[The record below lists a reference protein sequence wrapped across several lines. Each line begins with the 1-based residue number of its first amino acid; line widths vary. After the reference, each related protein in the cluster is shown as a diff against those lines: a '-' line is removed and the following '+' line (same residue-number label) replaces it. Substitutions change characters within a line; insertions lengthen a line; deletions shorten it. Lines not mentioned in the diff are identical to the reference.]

1 MVLHNDEMQSCFQ
14 SVAVKCEEA
23 ASVVEAECLSLDGLF
38 SRLSEVC
45 GAADHLRRL
54 IKQHTS
60 ATAVLC
66 ESSDAVVGNSDE
78 GNLPPLLLAKDSLRE
93 ATEERD
99 AQLAAQ
105 QGALKTELGVAH
117 LDGELAE
124 APMALAPVR
133 CWEPARLQ
141 LHGGADCAAPHWDL
155 QPGAAEG
162 SSCAASSGGE
172 ESGSL
177 GFGFS
182 PPGGAADGAG
192 EETGGAAGP
201 ASLAGRN
208 TDRQRGRR
216 GRRGRSRG
224 RSRARHANAW
234 ARESPCATT
243 DPQAAQ
249 GDEGFPDGEQ
259 QHRGAGGRGQ
269 ASGCSERGK
278 SPSARD
284 LVNSQREQGAEEAS
298 PKRPRV
304 RAASDSAYGPQKGR
318 TQAGSSPRESGQK
331 TPAAR
336 TLLAGQGI
344 RMGRTAAAAGRDRGA
359 GGPRRVLR
367 QQARAQGSGEREAG
381 RGQAPGGQR
390 ERCCEQDGDEQW
402 RRQQRQQ
409 QPARG

>member
-1 MVLHNDEMQSCFQ
+1 
-14 SVAVKCEEA
+14 
-23 ASVVEAECLSLDGLF
+23 
-38 SRLSEVC
+38 
-45 GAADHLRRL
+45 
-54 IKQHTS
+54 
-60 ATAVLC
+60 
-66 ESSDAVVGNSDE
+66 
-78 GNLPPLLLAKDSLRE
+78 
-93 ATEERD
+93 
-99 AQLAAQ
+99 
-105 QGALKTELGVAH
+105 
-117 LDGELAE
+117 
-124 APMALAPVR
+124 MALAPVR

-318 TQAGSSPRESGQK
+318 TQAGSSPRWALPTSPRPNSVSVCVSVPLCCAAVPCARRRDPSFAKFMPVPHPRGKGLPEFGKHGLGKRGGFLVWPCPALPCPPEQPLPSRPRNMSAELISLAHSAFALPRSAQRSAPAINGAAFALSCPVGSTPLRPLLPCNTGESLV
-331 TPAAR
+331 
-336 TLLAGQGI
+336 LL
-344 RMGRTAAAAGRDRGA
+344 
-359 GGPRRVLR
+359 
-367 QQARAQGSGEREAG
+367 
-381 RGQAPGGQR
+381 
-390 ERCCEQDGDEQW
+390 
-402 RRQQRQQ
+402 
-409 QPARG
+409 

>member
-318 TQAGSSPRESGQK
+318 TQAGSSPRESAWGARQRRPAE
-331 TPAAR
+331 TEERAAR
-336 TLLAGQGI
+336 GGFSGSRQG
-344 RMGRTAAAAGRDRGA
+344 RKVRRLPLRGRKLD
-359 GGPRRVLR
+359 PV
-367 QQARAQGSGEREAG
+367 GSCR
-381 RGQAPGGQR
+381 
-390 ERCCEQDGDEQW
+390 W
-402 RRQQRQQ
+402 W
-409 QPARG
+409 